1 MLIVMYYTNGKR
13 MEELLLRYIKGIARS
28 EERREVIAWIEMDTQ
43 NRTKYETLMTV
54 YMMSVW
60 NDPQGSSRSMTEE

>member
-1 MLIVMYYTNGKR
+1 